1 MKNDDKFRR
10 QSDGRLPRSRKE
22 LFGYILKWR
31 FTHLLAV
38 GLLLLVF
45 MLPFLALL
53 TYYDIYASVISQSGN
68 DVSDKIV
75 TLKLQTSL
83 LEIIACMVLFFG
95 LGGIFYLLR
104 QLSWGEPTS
113 VLAGWWH
120 GAKQNGKRFVLIGV
134 CVGVLNAI
142 NVFAEVLLHGFVRY
156 IPSALFVV
164 FVLPVLL
171 YVVVLDVV
179 YDKKTGNL
187 LSSAV
192 TMYCKTVP
200 ITLLF
205 AVLVTVPKFL
215 LLVPKFTIRYA
226 ILSVWIVAVMPVLL
240 CGWTFYAMH
249 NFDKFINSRHYPEIY
264 NKGIYP
270 EDTGENNITEN

>member
-1 MKNDDKFRR
+1 M
-10 QSDGRLPRSRKE
+10 
-22 LFGYILKWR
+22 
-31 FTHLLAV
+31 
-38 GLLLLVF
+38 
-45 MLPFLALL
+45 
-53 TYYDIYASVISQSGN
+53 
-68 DVSDKIV
+68 
-75 TLKLQTSL
+75 
-83 LEIIACMVLFFG
+83 
-95 LGGIFYLLR
+95 
-104 QLSWGEPTS
+104 
-113 VLAGWWH
+113 
-120 GAKQNGKRFVLIGV
+120 IGV

-164 FVLPVLL
+164 FILPVLL
-171 YVVVLDVV
+171 YVVVLDVI
-179 YDKKTGNL
+179 YDKKIGNL

-192 TMYCKTVP
+192 TMYFKTVP

-226 ILSVWIVAVMPVLL
+226 ILSVWIVVVMPVLL

-249 NFDKFINSRHYPEIY
+249 SFEKFINNRHYPEIY

-270 EDTGENNITEN
+270 EDTGENKTTEN

>member
-1 MKNDDKFRR
+1 M
-10 QSDGRLPRSRKE
+10 
-22 LFGYILKWR
+22 
-31 FTHLLAV
+31 LAV

-226 ILSVWIVAVMPVLL
+226 ILSVWIVAVMPVLFFGL
-240 CGWTFYAMH
+240 TFYAMH

>member
-1 MKNDDKFRR
+1 MKNDDKFKR

-38 GLLLLVF
+38 GILLLVF
-45 MLPFLALL
+45 LLPFLALL

-75 TLKLQTSL
+75 ALKLQTSL

-104 QLSWGEPTS
+104 QLSWGEPAS
-113 VLAGWWH
+113 VLAGWWR
-120 GAKQNGKRFVLIGV
+120 GAKQNGKRFVLIGI
-134 CVGVLNAI
+134 CVGVLNGI

-179 YDKKTGNL
+179 YDKKIGNL

-192 TMYCKTVP
+192 TMYFKTVP

-205 AVLVTVPKFL
+205 AVLVVVPKFL

-226 ILSVWIVAVMPVLL
+226 ILSIWIVVVMPVLL

-264 NKGIYP
+264 NKGIYL